1 MSGRGKR
8 TSETADTSEFEMAQ
22 AISLSL
28 RPRWPEIKNDYLV
41 RFEGHTIGHVRLAGS
56 EWVWAIT
63 IPMALPDW
71 TTGSGASLEDSIKA
85 LAGAWT
91 KVLNQ
96 TPPERLQRAW
106 DFENAAAARVVSKQL
121 P

>member
-1 MSGRGKR
+1 
-8 TSETADTSEFEMAQ
+8 MAQ

-28 RPRWPEIKNDYLV
+28 NLRWPEVKNDYLV

-63 IPMALPDW
+63 VPMALPEW
-71 TTGSGASLEDSIKA
+71 TVGSAASMEDSIKA

-91 KVLNQ
+91 KLLSQ
-96 TPPERLQRAW
+96 TSPERLQRAW
-106 DFENAAAARVVSKQL
+106 DFEKAAEARAVSKQI

>member
-1 MSGRGKR
+1 MP
-8 TSETADTSEFEMAQ
+8 Q

-28 RPRWPEIKNDYLV
+28 NLRWPEVKNDYLV
-41 RFEGHTIGHVRLAGS
+41 RFEEHTIGHVRLAESG
-56 EWVWAIT
+56 WVWAIT
-63 IPMALPDW
+63 VPMALPEW
-71 TTGSGASLEDSIKA
+71 TVGSAPSLEDSIKA

-91 KVLNQ
+91 RILNQ

-106 DFENAAAARVVSKQL
+106 DFEKAAEARAGSKQF

>member
-1 MSGRGKR
+1 
-8 TSETADTSEFEMAQ
+8 MAQ

-28 RPRWPEIKNDYLV
+28 SLRWPEVKNDYLV

-56 EWVWAIT
+56 QWVWAIT
-63 IPMALPDW
+63 VPMALPEW
-71 TTGSGASLEDSIKA
+71 TVGSAASMEDSIKA
-85 LAGAWT
+85 LAGAWAR
-91 KVLNQ
+91 LLSQ

-106 DFENAAAARVVSKQL
+106 DLEKAAEARAVSKQI